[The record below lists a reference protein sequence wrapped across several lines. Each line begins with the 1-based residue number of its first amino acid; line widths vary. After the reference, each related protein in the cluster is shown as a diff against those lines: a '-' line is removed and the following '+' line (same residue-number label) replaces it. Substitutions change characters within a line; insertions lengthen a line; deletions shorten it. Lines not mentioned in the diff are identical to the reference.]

1 MKAVICGLLLCM
13 ACRSTQQEP
22 VVGIFAGQAV
32 QTRVDS
38 SLAACYFQAD
48 DPASKVGRTSVAAA
62 LTHPAPNP
70 TDRAAYADLARRYS
84 PDFATLRFAS
94 AVDARPENRGARAN
108 FEEKLQRL
116 RNGDRPARS
125 LCARRLL
132 VLVPGFAY
140 RADPATGA
148 DLSAQRTA
156 LQEIGCDTHFL
167 EVDEIGTVE
176 SNATYIAREL
186 TRLIAARQ
194 DAYDNMILVSVSKGG
209 AEVALALAML
219 DSAAA
224 ARVHAWVNV
233 GGILRGTH
241 LADHARVWPRSW
253 LARGVFWFLGFPGEL
268 LSNLSTATRR
278 PVFEALRIPAHIR
291 RLNYLA
297 APLSGALQ
305 ESVRGRYAEL
315 APLGPNDGVTL
326 LSDAFQREGVT
337 IVELQLDHYFKDSDI
352 HFKTQALAW
361 LVLEVAIEENSNKFS
376 PPWPP
381 SIRNQDQGREYAN

>member
-1 MKAVICGLLLCM
+1 MHICVQAGHNRYCDAWSQSLLLCG
-13 ACRSTQQEP
+13 RNTGS
-22 VVGIFAGQAV
+22 QA
-32 QTRVDS
+32 
-38 SLAACYFQAD
+38 
-48 DPASKVGRTSVAAA
+48 
-62 LTHPAPNP
+62 
-70 TDRAAYADLARRYS
+70 
-84 PDFATLRFAS
+84 
-94 AVDARPENRGARAN
+94 
-108 FEEKLQRL
+108 
-116 RNGDRPARS
+116 
-125 LCARRLL
+125 
-132 VLVPGFAY
+132 
-140 RADPATGA
+140 
-148 DLSAQRTA
+148 
-156 LQEIGCDTHFL
+156 
-167 EVDEIGTVE
+167 
-176 SNATYIAREL
+176 
-186 TRLIAARQ
+186 
-194 DAYDNMILVSVSKGG
+194 
-209 AEVALALAML
+209 
-219 DSAAA
+219 
-224 ARVHAWVNV
+224 
-233 GGILRGTH
+233 H
-241 LADHARVWPRSW
+241 LKRIPKYRVWPRSW